1 MASLYTGRLMGD
13 IQVHNSAG
21 VNDSSQT
28 VTSVNNTVGRVIDL
42 FMTKQ
47 EMQELTNQVQ
57 SNTENVTEMTEG
69 APVSLN
75 SFKEVSD
82 NLDVNAFISALEGE
96 E

>member
-1 MASLYTGRLMGD
+1 MGD
-13 IQVHNSAG
+13 IKVHNSAG

-47 EMQELTNQVQ
+47 EMEELTNQVAANSQ
-57 SNTENVTEMTEG
+57 NVIEMTEG

-82 NLDVNAFISALEGE
+82 NLDVGSFLAALEGDE
-96 E
+96 

>member
-1 MASLYTGRLMGD
+1 MGD
-13 IQVHNSAG
+13 IKVHNSAG
-21 VNDSSQT
+21 ANDSPQT

-47 EMQELTNQVQ
+47 EMEELNNQVAANSQ
-57 SNTENVTEMTEG
+57 TVTEMVQD

-82 NLDVNAFISALEGE
+82 NLDVGSFLAALDGGE
-96 E
+96 

>member
-1 MASLYTGRLMGD
+1 MGD
-13 IQVHNSAG
+13 IKVHNSAG
-21 VNDSSQT
+21 VNDNPQT

-47 EMQELTNQVQ
+47 ELEELNNQVAANSQ
-57 SNTENVTEMTEG
+57 NVTEMVKD

-82 NLDVNAFISALEGE
+82 NLDVDSFLAALEGE

>member
-1 MASLYTGRLMGD
+1 MGD
-13 IQVHNSAG
+13 IKVHNSAG
-21 VNDSSQT
+21 ANDNPQT

-47 EMQELTNQVQ
+47 EMEELNNQVATNSQ
-57 SNTENVTEMTEG
+57 NVIEMTEG

-82 NLDVNAFISALEGE
+82 NLDVGSFLAALDGDE
-96 E
+96 

>member
-1 MASLYTGRLMGD
+1 MGD
-13 IQVHNSAG
+13 IKVHNSAG
-21 VNDSSQT
+21 VNDNPQT

-47 EMQELTNQVQ
+47 EMEELNNQVAANSQ
-57 SNTENVTEMTEG
+57 NVTEMVKD

-82 NLDVNAFISALEGE
+82 NLDVDSFLAALEGE

>member
-1 MASLYTGRLMGD
+1 MGD
-13 IQVHNSAG
+13 IKVHNSAG
-21 VNDSSQT
+21 ANDNPQT

-47 EMQELTNQVQ
+47 EMEELNNQVAANSQ
-57 SNTENVTEMTEG
+57 NVIEMTEG

-82 NLDVNAFISALEGE
+82 NLDVGSFLAALDGDE
-96 E
+96 

>member
-1 MASLYTGRLMGD
+1 MGD
-13 IQVHNSAG
+13 IKVHNSAG
-21 VNDSSQT
+21 ANDNPQT

-47 EMQELTNQVQ
+47 EMEELNNQVAANSQ
-57 SNTENVTEMTEG
+57 NVTEMVKD

-82 NLDVNAFISALEGE
+82 NLDVDSFLAALDGE

>member
-1 MASLYTGRLMGD
+1 MGD
-13 IQVHNSAG
+13 IKVHNSAG
-21 VNDSSQT
+21 ANDNSQT

-47 EMQELTNQVQ
+47 EMEELNRQVA
-57 SNTENVTEMTEG
+57 SNTENVTEMVQD

-82 NLDVNAFISALEGE
+82 NLDVGSFIAALEGE

>member
-1 MASLYTGRLMGD
+1 MGD
-13 IQVHNSAG
+13 IKVYNSAG

-28 VTSVNNTVGRVIDL
+28 VTSVNNQVGRVIDL

-47 EMQELTNQVQ
+47 EMEALNNQVNE
-57 SNTENVTEMTEG
+57 NTQNVVEMTDG

-82 NLDVNAFISALEGE
+82 NLDVGSFLAALEGE
-96 E
+96 D

>member
-1 MASLYTGRLMGD
+1 MGD
-13 IQVHNSAG
+13 IRVYNSAG
-21 VNDSSQT
+21 VNDNSQT

-47 EMQELTNQVQ
+47 EAEAINTKVD
-57 SNTENVTEMTEG
+57 SNTQNVVEMTEG

-82 NLDVNAFISALEGE
+82 NLDVGSFLAALDGQ
-96 E
+96 

>member
-1 MASLYTGRLMGD
+1 MGD
-13 IQVHNSAG
+13 IKVHNSAG
-21 VNDSSQT
+21 ANDNPQT

-47 EMQELTNQVQ
+47 EMEELNRQVA
-57 SNTENVTEMTEG
+57 SNTENVTEMVQD

-82 NLDVNAFISALEGE
+82 NLDVDSFLAALEGE

>member
-1 MASLYTGRLMGD
+1 MGD
-13 IQVHNSAG
+13 IKVHNSAG
-21 VNDSSQT
+21 ANDNPQT

-47 EMQELTNQVQ
+47 EMEELNNQVAANSQ
-57 SNTENVTEMTEG
+57 TVTEMVQD

-82 NLDVNAFISALEGE
+82 NLDVGSFIAALEGE

>member
-1 MASLYTGRLMGD
+1 MGD
-13 IQVHNSAG
+13 IKVHNSAG

-28 VTSVNNTVGRVIDL
+28 VTSVNNQVGRVIDL

-47 EMQELTNQVQ
+47 EMEALNNQV
-57 SNTENVTEMTEG
+57 TENTQNVVEMTDG

-82 NLDVNAFISALEGE
+82 NLDVSSFIAALDGDE
-96 E
+96 

>member
-1 MASLYTGRLMGD
+1 MGD
-13 IQVHNSAG
+13 IKVHNSAG

-47 EMQELTNQVQ
+47 EMEELTNQVSANSQ
-57 SNTENVTEMTEG
+57 SVTEMVQD

-82 NLDVNAFISALEGE
+82 NLDVGSFIAALEGE

>member
-1 MASLYTGRLMGD
+1 MGD
-13 IQVHNSAG
+13 IKVHNSAG
-21 VNDSSQT
+21 ANDNPQT

-47 EMQELTNQVQ
+47 EMEELNNQVAANSQ
-57 SNTENVTEMTEG
+57 NVIEMTEG

-82 NLDVNAFISALEGE
+82 NLDVDSFLAALEGE